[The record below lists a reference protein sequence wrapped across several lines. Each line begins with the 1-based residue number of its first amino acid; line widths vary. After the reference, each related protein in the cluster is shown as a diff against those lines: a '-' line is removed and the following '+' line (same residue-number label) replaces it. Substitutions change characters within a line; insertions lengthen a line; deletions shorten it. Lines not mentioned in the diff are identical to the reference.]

1 MRGKAKLFLLLTII
15 YSKKVCVSSPT
26 LRLAFLRM
34 SCEGGKNLQSS
45 IEEDLIPHLLK
56 LGAPNKFTIS
66 ITEMLQLNE
75 IKVQVGEIQWLP
87 YKEVGLQRTRDPV
100 VNENINQQFPLECIE
115 VVSIFCVFIWT
126 SFSIS
131 PLDVD

>member
-1 MRGKAKLFLLLTII
+1 
-15 YSKKVCVSSPT
+15 
-26 LRLAFLRM
+26 
-34 SCEGGKNLQSS
+34 
-45 IEEDLIPHLLK
+45 
-56 LGAPNKFTIS
+56 
-66 ITEMLQLNE
+66 MLQLNE

-87 YKEVGLQRTRDPV
+87 YKEVGLQRTRDLL

-115 VVSIFCVFIWT
+115 AVSIFSVFIWT